1 MERDI
6 NLVKT
11 ICKAPSPH
19 LHMDVDVFVVD
30 PNVIFGC
37 SKKYNVEQEEVG
49 TNAPIALVA
58 GHGNTCAQ

>member
-1 MERDI
+1 
-6 NLVKT
+6 
-11 ICKAPSPH
+11 
-19 LHMDVDVFVVD
+19 MDVDVFVVD

-49 TNAPIALVA
+49 TNAPIALVV